1 MNIALWIVQGL
12 LAVAY
17 GMAGGMKIFK
27 PDFFRNDPKMG
38 WAHGKS
44 DGYLRSI
51 GIPEVLG
58 ALGMILPMVTGIL
71 PWLTPLAAVGLTVI
85 QLLALF
91 TVHLPRKEPIMPNII
106 FIALSAFI
114 VVGRWGLFL

>member
-12 LAVAY
+12 LAVVY

-27 PDFFRNDPKMG
+27 PDFYRNDPKMG

-44 DGYLRSI
+44 DGEFRQI

-58 ALGMILPMVTGIL
+58 ALGLILPMATGIL

-85 QLLALF
+85 QLIALF
-91 TVHLPRKEPIMPNII
+91 TVHLPKKEPILPNVILS
-106 FIALSAFI
+106 ALSAFI
-114 VVGRWGLFL
+114 VVGRWELFL